1 MNISWEPPTSTLL
14 LRGYE
19 VILRNLTYLDE
30 VRKRRCSAYDRIDEE
45 SAVFTRETHHRKHH
59 YAFVDMIPDTFY
71 SVEVHALLA
80 NGTRS
85 PPTILP
91 SSPLVPA
98 SPPSGSPS
106 EYVCRC
112 ASPPRS
118 KAVATSR
125 GGCVAEADTL
135 LARCATSLRLFGTYF
150 DRHYGLPPGASTLN
164 SSGALNETRECYAH
178 PKCQAPP
185 PGRLTQSPPP
195 PDGKDLGVT
204 SFVDLRIYVSVL
216 DGHSAEVTWSLPGD
230 IECNGKIMGFIIEL
244 NSTYETSQLMT
255 ADAKQHNH
263 SLTELMPGTDYT
275 LRMLASSRGGLG
287 QWSQP
292 VHFRTKGEA
301 QVIDMEAFVTTSDP
315 FQGGL
320 DDEKEINYRV
330 PDKIIDFHGQGLK
343 NAIKLSWTVKWRRLR
358 RITTSFEH
366 SRGWADDSDN
376 EASVLDIA
384 PNVMFRLIWRADD
397 TEPAEEV
404 ISGGFKSYT
413 LKGLRAGTTY
423 HFRIIAIIPGGD
435 GPSAYTVAR
444 PKHRHQDVV
453 DPSRRY
459 PIPVNLSAHRI
470 TSTEATLRWD
480 LPNDYLAERKLQK
493 SNRRDIWGFQVRYY
507 PTTSSDYVFGGDG
520 STEFDAI
527 SVSPVLVN
535 VTGTDA
541 TSVVLKNLQ
550 PETVYEFS
558 VRAMSPLYDAEG
570 ASDAW
575 SMVQGFETLGQQP
588 ESPPQ
593 NITVS
598 SVMTNYLGDLLDST
612 VNPTASIL
620 ITWKGTTSPRG
631 FYHIYLTPDVFTTNR
646 RQWSQHT
653 VSGQQNSTVLH
664 NLRTNQPYF
673 LIMSAH
679 NRHGTS
685 SPSPVFAFK
694 TAGGNIEPRVSNTAL
709 VVVRMTL
716 MLMGSASASNQ
727 PSTQG
732 LLQNAALMVRSFD
745 GSGFINL
752 NLPGEHYEVHNMSP
766 AKLQRLIGEQE
777 ALLKI
782 RKTTDVGRALTS
794 MSTDA
799 TNDGGPNYWI
809 MVSAALAVLIAIIV
823 IIAITIGLTRRCTR
837 GQPDRVKDDFF
848 SESPRGRTEKAELNS
863 PMTQTSHDSHSAGL
877 SKFGDSR
884 FLPLG
889 NAIGLIGAPAGFDAV
904 NNYPYTQLPPVS
916 NYGGTQFGNCGGP
929 GSIHSQPAL
938 MQTPGRGGSE
948 SDCRTTPID
957 SDLESAK
964 SANLVTYPY
973 HAYHHHQLNPR
984 QRGTGSPPVGTTD
997 RLLPLGHAG
1006 LIGPSDIREVGGDSE
1021 PSSYRNFPTSLSGGA
1036 GVRGCSPTHLP
1047 YPIALPPKMEN
1058 LTNGALSVFH
1068 RSPEG
1073 LAAKSPGRLL
1083 PYREL
1088 GRLDTSALAEPEASR
1103 STAGSS
1109 GYDSAAPTTGQ
1120 SSTSDK
1126 ALGESSVGRARVDA
1140 TPFAHET
1147 VPRKFTAPTRS
1158 SEDKSDFDCSRYQ
1171 NHTSIKLSSI
1181 NKVSPIPL
1189 VSALEDRSLSRV
1201 YSTEELS
1208 QEMANLEGLMKNLT
1222 AITQKD
1228 FDCASEL

>member
-1 MNISWEPPTSTLL
+1 MRTTSGAVLCLFFALSTPIYRSLGLSEHPPTTQVSKVVGVRVQGSRFAVLPATDGSLGSTKAKRHTEESLDPSSPRNLVVFPTYFGSLNISWEPPTSTLL

-106 EYVCRC
+106 E
-112 ASPPRS
+112 
-118 KAVATSR
+118 
-125 GGCVAEADTL
+125 
-135 LARCATSLRLFGTYF
+135 
-150 DRHYGLPPGASTLN
+150 
-164 SSGALNETRECYAH
+164 
-178 PKCQAPP
+178 
-185 PGRLTQSPPP
+185 
-195 PDGKDLGVT
+195 
-204 SFVDLRIYVSVL
+204 IYVSVL

-694 TAGGNIEPRVSNTAL
+694 TAGV
-709 VVVRMTL
+709 
-716 MLMGSASASNQ
+716 
-727 PSTQG
+727 
-732 LLQNAALMVRSFD
+732 D

-1147 VPRKFTAPTRS
+1147 VPRKFTPTRS